1 MIVKKTVDFYD
12 IRDNA
17 WGGATDTLDT
27 IEDKGKEQEFM
38 DLLEELYPDGTNE
51 TELNDFI
58 AFNDD
63 YIFKCLDI
71 SSEEDDDNEY
81 DDESAEYDADYG
93 ADYSEEEEDDE

>member
-1 MIVKKTVDFYD
+1 MIVKKTVDFYA
-12 IRDNA
+12 IRENA
-17 WGGATDTLDT
+17 WGGATCTLDT

-38 DLLEELYPDGTNE
+38 NLLEELYPDGVDE

-58 AFNDD
+58 RDEDA

-81 DDESAEYDADYG
+81 DDDESAEYDADYG
-93 ADYSEEEEDDE
+93 ADYSEI